1 MKNEKLIKAL
11 VQKEDSQLRM
21 DAALCIQS
29 DANYDETIL
38 NALVEGLKD
47 DNKGVVDVFSRVLS
61 AIPEEYIDT
70 TASFLVSNIKSD
82 DISLR
87 NLSGDILVK
96 LGISSTKFL
105 LPYLRDE
112 DCDVRKFACD
122 LIGLVANS
130 EYSSYIVPL
139 IDDSDSNVVA
149 SAIDAIGNFQDESQ
163 LVKLNSLLNELPE
176 LKPNLIE
183 AIGKIGTK
191 EAQIILV
198 ERLKYEKDLFYKT
211 TIIDSLALSCDDEE
225 VANLL
230 LKELET
236 ATFEVQLVI
245 LKAIMA
251 IYQRIGEEIEFPGK
265 YRKLSYK
272 AMKDDDPEIRA
283 AGLVSLGNKYS
294 TEDIDA
300 LCFEVMSNNPETQEY
315 ILYNILNYCE
325 SNFIEKFF
333 NKYCTFSSDLSPIN
347 CDIDFLSQL
356 TNIWV
361 DSLPENQKSIVY
373 YLTKYIMEKS
383 LLDMSPILDLLL
395 ALDRE
400 MVEESIK
407 MHLNEKHFGNST
419 AVKEYLKENG
429 MEL

>member
-29 DANYDETIL
+29 DAYYDETIL
-38 NALVEGLKD
+38 NALVEGLND

-61 AIPEEYIDT
+61 SIPEEYIDT
-70 TASFLVSNIKSD
+70 TASFLVSNIKSQ

-96 LGISSTKFL
+96 LGISSTKYL

-130 EYSSYIVPL
+130 DYSSYIVPL

-198 ERLKYEKDLFYKT
+198 ERLKYEKDLFNKT

-236 ATFEVQLVI
+236 ATLEVQLVI

-251 IYQRIGEEIEFPGK
+251 IYQRIGEEIEFPAK

-315 ILYNILNYCE
+315 ILYNILNYCD

-419 AVKEYLKENG
+419 AVIEYLKENG
-429 MEL
+429 IEL

>member
-11 VQKEDSQLRM
+11 VQKDDSQLRM

-29 DANYDETIL
+29 DEYYDETIL
-38 NALVEGLKD
+38 NALVDGLSD

-61 AIPEEYIDT
+61 SLPDDYIEI
-70 TASFLVSNIKSD
+70 AAPILVSNIKSQ

-96 LGISSTKFL
+96 LGISTSKFL

-122 LIGLVANS
+122 LIGLVGNS
-130 EYSSYIVPL
+130 DYSNYIVPL

-149 SAIDAIGNFQDESQ
+149 AAIDAIGNFQDVT
-163 LVKLNSLLNELPE
+163 LLAKLNSLLNEMPE
-176 LKPNLIE
+176 LKPNIIE

-198 ERLKYEKDLFYKT
+198 ERLKYEKDLFFKT
-211 TIIDSLALSCDDEE
+211 TIIDSLAISCDDEE
-225 VANLL
+225 VADLL
-230 LKELET
+230 FKELET
-236 ATFEVQLVI
+236 ANLEVQLVI

-251 IYQRIGEEIEFPGK
+251 IYQRIGVEFDFPAK

-272 AMKDDDPEIRA
+272 AMKDDDLEIRA
-283 AGLVSLGNKYS
+283 AGLVSLGNKYF

-315 ILYNILNYCE
+315 ILFNILNYCD

-356 TNIWV
+356 TNVWS
-361 DSLPENQKSIVY
+361 DSLRENQKSIIY
-373 YLTKYIMEKS
+373 YLTRYILEKS
-383 LLDMSPILDLLL
+383 LLDLSPILDLLL

-400 MVEESIK
+400 MVEESIR
-407 MHLNEKHFGNST
+407 MQINEKHFGNST
-419 AVKEYLKENG
+419 AVIEYLKENG
-429 MEL
+429 IEL